1 QRVARSADRRSAF
14 RVPDEAR
21 RDDDRARRAD
31 ARSVHGWRLDRRRV
45 HGVPHPRLA
54 TRSDPPRSRGS
65 RVNERR
71 KHQMTV
77 TPTKTQEIP
86 LVDLKA
92 QYATIRDE
100 IREAIDGVLESMQL
114 TIGPNVRA
122 FDQEWAA
129 YCGTKH
135 AIGVGSGTDALQ
147 LAIRAIGVSSG
158 DEVITVSHTFFAT
171 VEAILY
177 ANARPILV
185 DVDEKTMLMDAS
197 AVAAAI
203 TPRTKAIIPVH
214 LYGRTVDLKPLKQ
227 IAGDRN
233 IAIIEDAAQSHG
245 ALLDDGKKPGGGCRV
260 SAFSFYC
267 SKNLGAYGEAG
278 SIVTN
283 DDKLA
288 DDLRALREHGQ
299 STRYY
304 NPVVGY
310 NARLEEIEAAILRV
324 KLRKLD
330 EWNARRCAIAK
341 QYNAMLKDSGVIT
354 PEIPAGNRHVFYAY
368 AIRVPDGRRDA
379 MRAYL
384 GERGIGTQ
392 IHYPVPIHMQEAA
405 NFLGYRKGR
414 LPVDQKVADEVLS
427 LPIYAELTDAMAERV
442 ASEVTAFMKK

>member
-1 QRVARSADRRSAF
+1 
-14 RVPDEAR
+14 
-21 RDDDRARRAD
+21 
-31 ARSVHGWRLDRRRV
+31 
-45 HGVPHPRLA
+45 
-54 TRSDPPRSRGS
+54 
-65 RVNERR
+65 
-71 KHQMTV
+71 MTV

-92 QYATIRDE
+92 QYATIRDD

-135 AIGVGSGTDALQ
+135 SIGVGSGTDALQ

-233 IAIIEDAAQSHG
+233 IAIIEDAAQAHG
-245 ALLDDGKKPGGGCRV
+245 ALLDDGKKAGSGGRV
-260 SAFSFYC
+260 SAYSFYC

-304 NPVVGY
+304 HPVVGY
-310 NARLEEIEAAILRV
+310 NARLDEIQAAILRV

-341 QYNAMLKDSGVIT
+341 QYNALLKDSGVIT

-405 NFLGYRKGR
+405 NFLGYRKGD
-414 LPVDQKVADEVLS
+414 LPVTEKVADEVLS

>member
-1 QRVARSADRRSAF
+1 MLSHV
-14 RVPDEAR
+14 DEK
-21 RDDDRARRAD
+21 
-31 ARSVHGWRLDRRRV
+31 G
-45 HGVPHPRLA
+45 
-54 TRSDPPRSRGS
+54 SD
-65 RVNERR
+65 
-71 KHQMTV
+71 HMTV
-77 TPTKTQEIP
+77 TTKTQEIP
-86 LVDLKA
+86 LVDLRA

-100 IREAIDGVLESMQL
+100 IRPAIDEVLESMQL

-171 VEAILY
+171 VEAIIY

-185 DVDEKTMLMDAS
+185 DVDEKTMLMDPG

-214 LYGRTVDLKPLKQ
+214 LYGRTVDTKPLKK
-227 IAGDRN
+227 IAQDRQ

-245 ALLDDGKKPGGGCRV
+245 ALLDDGKRAGSAGRV
-260 SAFSFYC
+260 SAYSFYC

-304 NPVVGY
+304 HPVVGY
-310 NARLEEIEAAILRV
+310 NARLDELQAAILRI
-324 KLRKLD
+324 KLRRLD
-330 EWNARRCAIAK
+330 GWNARRRQIAK
-341 QYNAMLKDSGVIT
+341 RYNDALKDSGVIT
-354 PEIPAGNRHVFYAY
+354 PEIPAGDRHVFYAY
-368 AIRVPDGRRDA
+368 AIRVTQGRRDDL
-379 MRAYL
+379 RTYL

-405 NFLGYRKGR
+405 QFLGYRKGD
-414 LPVDQKVADEVLS
+414 LPVTEKVAGEVLS
-427 LPIYAELTDAMAERV
+427 LPMYAELTDAMVDRV
-442 ASEVTAFMKK
+442 ASEVVAFMKK

>member
-1 QRVARSADRRSAF
+1 
-14 RVPDEAR
+14 
-21 RDDDRARRAD
+21 
-31 ARSVHGWRLDRRRV
+31 
-45 HGVPHPRLA
+45 
-54 TRSDPPRSRGS
+54 
-65 RVNERR
+65 
-71 KHQMTV
+71 MTV

-92 QYATIRDE
+92 QYATIRTE
-100 IREAIDGVLESMQL
+100 VREAIDGVLESMQL

-122 FDQEWAA
+122 FDQEWAK
-129 YCGTKH
+129 YCGTTH

-203 TPRTKAIIPVH
+203 TSRTKAIIPVH

-245 ALLDDGKKPGGGCRV
+245 ALLDDGKRAGSGGRV
-260 SAFSFYC
+260 SAYSFYC

-304 NPVVGY
+304 HPVVGY
-310 NARLEEIEAAILRV
+310 NARLDEIQAAILRI

-330 EWNARRCAIAK
+330 EWNARRRAIAK
-341 QYNAMLKDSGVIT
+341 HYNTLLKDSGVIT
-354 PEIPAGNRHVFYAY
+354 PEIPGGDRHVFYAY
-368 AIRVPDGRRDA
+368 AIRVPQGRRDA

-384 GERGIGTQ
+384 AEKGIGTQ

-405 NFLGYRKGR
+405 NFLGYRKGD
-414 LPVDQKVADEVLS
+414 LPVTERVADEVLS

-442 ASEVTAFMKK
+442 ASEVIQFMKK